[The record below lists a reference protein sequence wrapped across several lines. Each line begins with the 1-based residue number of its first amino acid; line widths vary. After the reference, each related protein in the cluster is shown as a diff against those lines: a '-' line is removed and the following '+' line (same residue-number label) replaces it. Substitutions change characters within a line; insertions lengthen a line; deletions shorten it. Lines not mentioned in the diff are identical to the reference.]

1 MYLIVGIFGIK
12 LQFSLKKLI
21 APSAGFQFQIVTI
34 GDDEVK
40 RARLSARV
48 ITAGASH
55 DQRP

>member
-1 MYLIVGIFGIK
+1 
-12 LQFSLKKLI
+12 
-21 APSAGFQFQIVTI
+21 VTI